1 MDIKKCH
8 VKKFSRLVYE
18 LQHLLQDIQKY
29 CPNAI
34 YRLHDTSDLEIG
46 IDTGDP
52 EDFPYYTSMRLDCEA
67 INDVGLRSYCL
78 VSEDEEAE
86 LRYYGP
92 ESKKPKSS
100 YSPKGVK
107 FVSREDVEP
116 YYRGYVNSLMD
127 PETALT
133 IEQFALQYKGWWI
146 E

>member
-8 VKKFSRLVYE
+8 IKKFSRLVYE
-18 LQHLLQDIQKY
+18 LQHLLRDIQKY
-29 CPNAI
+29 CPDAT

-52 EDFPYYTSMRLDCEA
+52 DDLPYYTSMRLDCEA
-67 INDVGLRSYCL
+67 INDVGSRSYCL

-92 ESKKPKSS
+92 EPKKLKSL
-100 YSPKGVK
+100 YSRLEI
-107 FVSREDVEP
+107 VSREDVEP
-116 YYRGYVNSLMD
+116 YYTGYVNNLMD

-133 IEQFALQYKGWWI
+133 IEQFALQYKGWLI
-146 E
+146 K